1 MVRLATL
8 ISNQITCHII
18 FFIGAVQE
26 IKSMIVSPAGKTLL
40 VAASVPLNNRS
51 PKSSS
56 AGSKKSSPKPRF
68 NVFRP
73 QSLREEEGI
82 FFKIYC
88 DDRGKF
94 YKAWGDL
101 KKKMHQN
108 ICDRTISDGIIKK
121 FADSDVHNLRKL
133 ERDFDIEIKIDQLK
147 GEVRLKGHILDIP
160 NVYEKIIDILK
171 DFKDNESKGK
181 IFDKL

>member
-1 MVRLATL
+1 MARSAAL
-8 ISNQITCHII
+8 ISNQITSHVI

-26 IKSMIVSPAGKTLL
+26 IKSMILSTASKTLP
-40 VAASVPLNNRS
+40 VAAPVPLNNGS
-51 PKSSS
+51 KSSS
-56 AGSKKSSPKPRF
+56 AGSKKSSLKLGF
-68 NVFRP
+68 NVLRS
-73 QSLREEEGI
+73 QSFCKEEGI

-94 YKAWGDL
+94 DKAWGDL

-133 ERDFDIEIKIDQLK
+133 ERDFDIGIKIDQVK

-160 NVYEKIIDILK
+160 NVHEKIIDILK
-171 DFKDNESKGK
+171 DFKDNESEGGYFGK
-181 IFDKL
+181 P

>member
-1 MVRLATL
+1 MARSAAL
-8 ISNQITCHII
+8 ISNQITSHVI

-26 IKSMIVSPAGKTLL
+26 IKSMILSPASKTLP
-40 VAASVPLNNRS
+40 VAAPVPLNNRS

-88 DDRGKF
+88 DDRVKF
-94 YKAWGDL
+94 DRAWGDL
-101 KKKMHQN
+101 KKKMDQN
-108 ICDRTISDGIIKK
+108 FRDITISDRIIK
-121 FADSDVHNLRKL
+121 NLRTAVFIICVNW
-133 ERDFDIEIKIDQLK
+133 REIL
-147 GEVRLKGHILDIP
+147 
-160 NVYEKIIDILK
+160 ILK
-171 DFKDNESKGK
+171 
-181 IFDKL
+181 